1 MAAFDLGLAL
11 VSFVVVEGWQSHLDW
26 VFAVL
31 AAMGMLIGTRVTSRF
46 EPPAEGLVRRLSRR
60 TLVPLLV
67 AFPAT
72 ALAIALLLAA
82 PKGLEGIGFAPPLFL
97 AASVLGV
104 RMFGLPALIVT
115 ALWSLVYVGV
125 ERRVAR

>member
-11 VSFVVVEGWQSHLDW
+11 VSFVVVAALPGHLDW
-26 VFAVL
+26 VVAVL
-31 AAMGMLIGTRVTSRF
+31 AAMGMLIGAHVTSRF
-46 EPPAEGLVRRLSRR
+46 EPPAEDLVRRLSRR

-82 PKGLEGIGFAPPLFL
+82 AKGIEGLGFVPPFFL
-97 AASVLGV
+97 VAFVLGV
-104 RMFGLPALIVT
+104 SKFGLPALIVT
-115 ALWSLVYVGV
+115 ALWSLAYVGV